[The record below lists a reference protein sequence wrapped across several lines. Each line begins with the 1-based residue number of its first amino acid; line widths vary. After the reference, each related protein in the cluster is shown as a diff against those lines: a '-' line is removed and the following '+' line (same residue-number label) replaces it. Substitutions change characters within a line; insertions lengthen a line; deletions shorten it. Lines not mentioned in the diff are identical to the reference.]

1 MSVVAQ
7 RSPFGF
13 RFAQPGTMKAPIPI
27 HNQLNKR
34 RAALEAKLRE
44 LTGVFQNRSELTI
57 ENSADILDTIH
68 MATDRDVLAQRMNI
82 SARILSD
89 VRRAVDS
96 LENGDDAICEDCD
109 EPISLRRLD
118 AIPWARVCVKCQEAR
133 DSRSTANDGDDFV
146 QAA

>member
-1 MSVVAQ
+1 
-7 RSPFGF
+7 
-13 RFAQPGTMKAPIPI
+13 MKAPIPI
-27 HNQLNKR
+27 HKQLNNR
-34 RAALEAKLRE
+34 RAALEAKLQE

-57 ENSADILDTIH
+57 ENSPDILDTIQ

-89 VRRAVDS
+89 VRRALDS

-109 EPISLRRLD
+109 EPISPRRLN
-118 AIPWARVCVKCQEAR
+118 AIPWAQVCMKCQEAR
-133 DSRSTANDGDDFV
+133 DSRGAANDGNDFR

>member
-1 MSVVAQ
+1 
-7 RSPFGF
+7 
-13 RFAQPGTMKAPIPI
+13 MKAPIPI
-27 HNQLNKR
+27 HKQLNNR
-34 RAALEAKLRE
+34 RADLEAKLRE

-57 ENSADILDTIH
+57 ENSPDILDTIQ

-89 VRRAVDS
+89 VRRALDG

-109 EPISLRRLD
+109 EPISPRRLD
-118 AIPWARVCVKCQEAR
+118 AIPWARVCMKCQEAR
-133 DSRSTANDGDDFV
+133 DRRSVGDDGDDFL

>member
-1 MSVVAQ
+1 
-7 RSPFGF
+7 
-13 RFAQPGTMKAPIPI
+13 MKAPIPI
-27 HNQLNKR
+27 HKQLNNR

-57 ENSADILDTIH
+57 ENSPDILDRIQ

-89 VRRAVDS
+89 VRRALDS
-96 LENGDDAICEDCD
+96 LENGDDAICEDCN
-109 EPISLRRLD
+109 EQISPRRLN
-118 AIPWARVCVKCQEAR
+118 AIPWAQVCMKCQEAR
-133 DSRSTANDGDDFV
+133 ASRGAGNNGDDFP